1 MIDTSSFSSAKQIF
15 DNALIQ
21 QAKQKTEIPT
31 KDLEKIG
38 NIGKP
43 GQSFDNL
50 VGKLVGEVAEK
61 SKIAEVETNKLLL
74 GQSDNIHQSMIAVQ
88 ESSTAFTM
96 MVEVRNKLVNAYQEL
111 MKMPV

>member
-15 DNALIQ
+15 DNALIH
-21 QAKQKTEIPT
+21 QAKQKLEIPPME
-31 KDLEKIG
+31 LEKLG
-38 NIGKP
+38 KGGKP

-50 VGKLVGEVAEK
+50 VGKMVSDVAEK
-61 SKIAEVETNKLLL
+61 GKIAEVETNKLLL